1 MPKEVEPSLNE
12 RQFFAKALQ
21 EDIRLDGRNF
31 DQFRALELEFGDEYG
46 VADVRLGNTR
56 ILTKITSE
64 VTTPYPERPFE
75 GIFTILTEL
84 SPMAAPS
91 FEPSRPSTTEL
102 HLSRLLE
109 KTLRRSGA
117 IDLESLC
124 LISAQKCWSI
134 RADVHVLSHDGN
146 LVDAAAISV
155 IAALQH
161 FRKPDTSTEG
171 ESVTVHTLKEREP
184 VPLSLLHHPLCVT
197 FSFYGEGVLGKE
209 AAQEQDEKVLV
220 DSCLLEE
227 QLREGAMTVGM
238 NRHGEVCQIA
248 KLGGVPVDALTILH
262 CVNVASVK
270 VKEISKFIESR
281 LQLDA
286 KKRDKGG
293 LIAELLSAENDRA
306 S

>member
-1 MPKEVEPSLNE
+1 MPKEIEPSLNE
-12 RQFFAKALQ
+12 RQFFAKALA
-21 EDIRLDGRNF
+21 EDIRLDGRGL

-56 ILTKITSE
+56 ILTKITAE

-75 GIFTILTEL
+75 GLFTITTEL
-84 SPMAAPS
+84 SPMTSPH
-91 FEPSRPSTTEL
+91 FEINRPSVTETL
-102 HLSRLLE
+102 LSRLLE

-124 LISAQKCWSI
+124 LVSGQKCWSI

-155 IAALQH
+155 VAALQH

-171 ESVTVHTLKEREP
+171 ESVTVYTLAEREP
-184 VPLSLLHHPLCVT
+184 VPLSLLHHPLCIT
-197 FSFYGEGVLGKE
+197 FSLYGEAVLGKE
-209 AAQEQDEKVLV
+209 AEESEKVLL
-220 DSCLLEE
+220 DANLLEE
-227 QLREGAMTVGM
+227 QLREGSLTVGM

-248 KLGGVPVDALTILH
+248 KLGGVPIDALMILH
-262 CVNVASVK
+262 CVNVAGVK
-270 VKEISKFIESR
+270 VKEISKFIQTR
-281 LQLDA
+281 LELDA
-286 KKRDKGG
+286 KKRNKGG
-293 LIAELLSAENDRA
+293 LMELLSAENDRV